1 MKNFDTKGKKPNLLK
16 VEYSVAPFSGV
27 ERRKTSKFDKYLF
40 DKKTFI
46 KIFHREWSEFAEN
59 LRFCFEKLLCSENY
73 SKSQILIIVSV
84 LESDGSTK
92 SAIFNAVSLALI
104 DAGFL

>member
-1 MKNFDTKGKKPNLLK
+1 MIRKEKNQIYLKLNTLLLLLAALNEGKHLNLTSIYLTKK
-16 VEYSVAPFSGV
+16 A
-27 ERRKTSKFDKYLF
+27 
-40 DKKTFI
+40 FI